1 MVELNISC
9 PHCGEPAKAPSKYA
23 GKNAECPSCGKEFRI
38 QETNRPTAQGA
49 VPQSDSSASI
59 MTVVVTDIKIPFV
72 SMIILMVK
80 WAIAAIPAF
89 IILAF
94 IGFIFSAIF
103 AGGCAALILGSR

>member
-1 MVELNISC
+1 MGDLNISC

-23 GKNAECPSCGKEFRI
+23 GKSAECPCCGKEFRI
-38 QETNRPTAQGA
+38 QETNRPTVQGA

-59 MTVVVTDIKIPFV
+59 MRVVVTDIKIPFV

-80 WAIAAIPAF
+80 WALAAIPAF

-94 IGFIFSAIF
+94 IGFIFTVIF
-103 AGGCAALILGSR
+103 AGGCQAPIFSGR